1 MGRIVKAGILVAL
14 ALFLVAALMPVAAQ
28 AKAIVLKFA
37 SPVPPKS
44 WIGQQQQWWGKEL
57 EKRTKGRV
65 KVQFF
70 WMGSLVEWK
79 DGLHGVAS
87 GICDI
92 ANPCS
97 TYHPSD
103 FPLYI
108 SLDMP
113 YNGNDYWAAMRA
125 TIDTVE
131 NQPDLK
137 AEFEKNGMKFLFN
150 WMSGFFHFGVSK
162 PVNSI
167 ADLKGK
173 TFRSFGGARIKW
185 MEYLG
190 INPVFMSYAE
200 IYEAMDRRTM
210 DGVEL
215 VLMLSDAFKHY
226 EVVKQ
231 VRVANLGFVVTC
243 AATINLKVWNKLPK
257 DIQDIML
264 KLRED
269 YAAHYAKGL
278 MELEGKI
285 LENWQKKY
293 GIQVVKISAADD
305 KTSREAGVKAQE
317 FFLKKQEAGGHMA
330 VRKVW
335 AYYNQAR
342 EKYESEI
349 KTKGYPWQRK

>member
-1 MGRIVKAGILVAL
+1 MLKSLKVTMVIAL
-14 ALFLVAALMPVAAQ
+14 GLFLLTAFAPVQAQ
-28 AKAIVLKFA
+28 AKTITLKFA

-44 WIGQQQQWWGKEL
+44 WVGQQQQWWGKQL
-57 EKRTKGRV
+57 EERTKGKV
-65 KVQFF
+65 KVQFY

-103 FPLYI
+103 FPTYI
-108 SLDMP
+108 VLDMP
-113 YNGNDYWAAMRA
+113 YNGNDYWAAMMA

-131 NQPDLK
+131 NQPNVK
-137 AEFEKNGMKFLFN
+137 AEFQKNGMKFLFN
-150 WMSGFFHFGVSK
+150 WMSGFFHPATAK

-167 ADLKGK
+167 KDLKGK

-190 INPVFMSYAE
+190 INPVFMSYSE
-200 IYEAMDRRTM
+200 IYEAMDRGTI

-226 EVVKQ
+226 EVVKE
-231 VRVANLGFVVTC
+231 VLLADSGFVVTC
-243 AATINLKVWNKLPK
+243 AAAINLKTWNKLPK
-257 DIQDIML
+257 DIQEIIL
-264 KLRED
+264 QLRED
-269 YAAHYAKGL
+269 YAAHYAKEL
-278 MELEGKI
+278 MDLEGKI
-285 LENWQKKY
+285 LDKWQKKY
-293 GIQVVKISAADD
+293 GIKVRKLTPEEDKIAR
-305 KTSREAGVKAQE
+305 KAGMEAQE
-317 FFLKKQEAGGHMA
+317 YFLKKQEAAGHPA
-330 VRKVW
+330 RAVW
-335 AYYNQAR
+335 AYYNKSR
-342 EKYESEI
+342 EKYENEI